1 MPDLDLHLLHLLP
14 LRLQLDVFVVVQLAE
29 LLNPET
35 MATIKAYSSL
45 GTPTPKTLQCSEV
58 SGLRIG
64 KAEAYSL

>member
-45 GTPTPKTLQCSEV
+45 GTPTPNASIFGGVRTL
-58 SGLRIG
+58 IN
-64 KAEAYSL
+64 Y